1 MPRETSAASQHTMAS
16 TRGDEVEHFIVDLM
30 QRFHTRLPQRYQ
42 RLALRRVVV
51 PSTQGPRRVL
61 LEQLRLRPA
70 ERGAQAEW
78 WLIAWHLDRI
88 DVDFRQCSSRAELR
102 QAVQE
107 YPAAGAATCR
117 HEAMTRPAQRFGK
130 NAALTRCRAARRPPL
145 RR

>member
-1 MPRETSAASQHTMAS
+1 MPRETSAASQHTTAA

-51 PSTQGPRRVL
+51 PSTQGPRRML
-61 LEQLRLRPA
+61 LEQLSLRPSQ
-70 ERGAQAEW
+70 RGAQSEW

-102 QAVQE
+102 KAAQD
-107 YPAAGAATCR
+107 YPAGTAPRRRGA
-117 HEAMTRPAQRFGK
+117 
-130 NAALTRCRAARRPPL
+130 
-145 RR
+145 